1 MEPLPSTPPTLHNL
15 AEQLQ
20 KLPGI
25 GPRSALNIAISIAR
39 DETAAPESLAEAIQD
54 TVQNVQ
60 HCRICRVTATEPE
73 CPICADPD
81 RRQDQICLVAE
92 SIDVPMLERLKHYQ
106 GRYHVLHGLLSPMD
120 GVTPDRLT
128 IPALLKRLDRLPS
141 QPVAELI
148 IATPA
153 TVEGDMTAH
162 YIWQQCLDRGY
173 RFSITRL
180 RRGLAHRSRL
190 EYAHPT
196 DLTAA
201 LDNRQLIDQEPV
213 PPPSA

>member
-1 MEPLPSTPPTLHNL
+1 MEPLPSTPQTLRHL

-39 DETAAPESLAEAIQD
+39 DETTAPENLAHAIQD
-54 TVQNVQ
+54 TVHNAQL
-60 HCRICRVTATEPE
+60 CRTCRVTATAPQ
-73 CPICADPD
+73 CPICADPN
-81 RRQDQICLVAE
+81 RRPDQICLVAE

-120 GVTPDRLT
+120 GITPDRLT
-128 IPALLKRLDRLPS
+128 IRALLRRLEQLPPH
-141 QPVAELI
+141 PVAELI

-153 TVEGDMTAH
+153 TVEGDMTAN
-162 YIWQQCLDRGY
+162 YIWQQCLEREYG
-173 RFSITRL
+173 FSITRL

-201 LDNRQLIDQEPV
+201 LDNRQEIDNEPV